1 MAKKITYDSDIGNKE
16 TESLLEELE
25 KKIRREYTQATKE
38 LEEKAKD
45 YLERFEKKDSIRLE
59 YLDKRREKYENGE
72 ISFAELRKDQEEYK
86 QWRIGQIAV
95 GERWEEM
102 RNTMAE
108 DLTDTYSK
116 ARGMIEGYMPEVYA
130 LNHNYTTFQVES
142 QSKVN
147 TSYTLYDAKTVERLV
162 KENPRLLPNYRFGSV
177 TYERMR
183 QKNLRWNQQRIT
195 SAITQGILQ
204 GESIPKIAKRM
215 RDAGYMEYK
224 ASIRDA
230 RTSVT
235 SAQNAGRIEAMHRAE
250 DLGIKMMKQWLA
262 TIDDRTRHEHRELD
276 GQRVPVDEP
285 FEVEGYEIMYPA
297 DPSGDPEMV
306 YNCRC
311 TMVTVFDGYD
321 KKITDFDIDERLG
334 NMSYEEWKESKE
346 SKSDPID
353 KQEREAEAM
362 RRKYNED
369 YRRMKNYD

>member
-1 MAKKITYDSDIGNKE
+1 MAKRITYQSDIGNRE
-16 TESLLEELE
+16 TEQKLKELE
-25 KKIRREYTQATKE
+25 KKIRDEYTKASKE
-38 LEEKAKD
+38 LEAKTKD
-45 YLERFEKKDSIRLE
+45 YLERFEKKDSIRKDYLAKQYDE
-59 YLDKRREKYENGE
+59 YLNGK
-72 ISFAELRKDQEEYK
+72 ISFNDYKAMQEEYK
-86 QWRIGQIAV
+86 QWRIGQVAV
-95 GERWEEM
+95 GKRWEEM

-108 DLTDTYSK
+108 DLTETYSK

-130 LNHNYTTFQVES
+130 LNHNYATFQVEKS
-142 QSKVN
+142 SLVN
-147 TSYTLYDAKTVERLV
+147 TSYSLYDAHTVERLI
-162 KENPRLLPNYRFGSV
+162 KENPRLLPNYKFGSV

-183 QKNLRWNQQRIT
+183 QKNLRWNQQKIT

-230 RTSVT
+230 RTSIT

-276 GQRVPVDEP
+276 GQRVPIDEP

-311 TMVTVFDGYD
+311 TMIQVFDGYD
-321 KKITDFDIDERLG
+321 KKITDFDIDDRLG
-334 NMSYEEWKESKE
+334 GMSYEDWKESRDIN
-346 SKSDPID
+346 SDPID
-353 KQEREAEAM
+353 KQERIAEAE
-362 RRKYNED
+362 RNRYNEE
-369 YRRMKNYD
+369 YRRMSR

>member
-16 TESLLEELE
+16 TENLLEELE

-95 GERWEEM
+95 GKRWEEM
-102 RNTMAE
+102 RDTMAE

-130 LNHNYTTFQVES
+130 LNHNYATFQVES
-142 QSKVN
+142 QSLVN
-147 TSYTLYDAKTVERLV
+147 TSYSLYDAQTVERLI
-162 KENPRLLPNYRFGSV
+162 KENPKLLPKYKFGKT
-177 TYERMR
+177 TYERLR
-183 QKNLRWNQQRIT
+183 DKNLKWNQQHIT
-195 SAITQGILQ
+195 SAVTQGILQ
-204 GESIPKIAKRM
+204 GESIPKIAERM
-215 RDAGYMEYK
+215 RNAGYMEYK

-250 DLGIKMMKQWLA
+250 DLGISMKKQWLA

-276 GQRVPVDEP
+276 GQRMPVDEP
-285 FEVEGYEIMYPA
+285 FEIDGYEIMYPA
-297 DPSGDPEMV
+297 DPDAEPEMV

-311 TMVTVFDGYD
+311 TMVTVFDGFD
-321 KKITDFDIDERLG
+321 KKITDFDIDDRLG
-334 NMSYEEWKESKE
+334 DMTYDEWKESRDIR
-346 SKSDPID
+346 SDPID
-353 KQEREAEAM
+353 KQERQAEAM
-362 RRKYNED
+362 RKKYNED
-369 YRRMKNYD
+369 YRRMKNG

>member
-1 MAKKITYDSDIGNKE
+1 MAKRITYQSDIGNRE
-16 TESLLEELE
+16 TEQKLKELE
-25 KKIRREYTQATKE
+25 KKIRDEYTKATKE
-38 LEEKAKD
+38 LEAKTKD
-45 YLERFEKKDSIRLE
+45 YLERFEKKDSIRKDYLAKQYDE
-59 YLDKRREKYENGE
+59 YLNGK
-72 ISFAELRKDQEEYK
+72 ISFNDYKAMQEEYK
-86 QWRIGQIAV
+86 QWRIGQVAV
-95 GERWEEM
+95 GKRWEEM

-108 DLTDTYSK
+108 DLTETYSK

-130 LNHNYTTFQVES
+130 LNHNYTTFQVEKS
-142 QSKVN
+142 SLVN
-147 TSYTLYDAKTVERLV
+147 TSYSLYDAHTVERLI
-162 KENPRLLPNYRFGSV
+162 KENPRLLPNYKFGSV

-183 QKNLRWNQQRIT
+183 QKNLKWNQQKIT

-204 GESIPKIAKRM
+204 GESIPKIARRM

-230 RTSVT
+230 RTSIT

-311 TMVTVFDGYD
+311 TMIQVFDGYD

-334 NMSYEEWKESKE
+334 GMSYEDWKESRDMN
-346 SKSDPID
+346 SDPID
-353 KQEREAEAM
+353 KQERIAEAE
-362 RRKYNED
+362 RNRYNEE
-369 YRRMKNYD
+369 YRRMSR

>member
-1 MAKKITYDSDIGNKE
+1 MAKRITYDSDIGNKE

-59 YLDKRREKYENGE
+59 YLEKRREKYENGE

-95 GERWEEM
+95 GKRWEEM

-147 TSYTLYDAKTVERLV
+147 TSYTLYDAKTVERLI

-204 GESIPKIAKRM
+204 GESIPKIAKRL
-215 RDAGYMEYK
+215 RNAGYMEYK

-276 GQRVPVDEP
+276 GQKVPIDEP

-297 DPSGDPEMV
+297 DPTGEPEMV

-353 KQEREAEAM
+353 KQERESEAM

-369 YRRMKNYD
+369 YRRMKDYD